1 MISSTI
7 TSGAEAPAVMP
18 RLLMPS
24 KRDQSRS
31 LARCASTETGQPSR
45 SATSRRRCEFDEF
58 GAPTTISASTT
69 GATFFTASWRLVV
82 A

>member
-7 TSGAEAPAVMP
+7 TSGADAPAVMP
-18 RLLMPS
+18 RRLMPS
-24 KRDQSRS
+24 NFAQSS
-31 LARCASTETGQPSR
+31 SEARCTSTETLQPSR
-45 SATSRRRCEFDEF
+45 SATSRRRCEFEEF
-58 GAPTTISASTT
+58 GEPTTIIASTF

>member
-1 MISSTI
+1 
-7 TSGAEAPAVMP
+7 
-18 RLLMPS
+18 L
-24 KRDQSRS
+24 
-31 LARCASTETGQPSR
+31 
-45 SATSRRRCEFDEF
+45 

>member
-7 TSGAEAPAVMP
+7 TSGADAPAVMP

-31 LARCASTETGQPSR
+31 EARCARIATLQPSR

-58 GAPTTISASTT
+58 GAPTTIKASTT
-69 GATFFTASWRLVV
+69 GATFLTASWRLVV